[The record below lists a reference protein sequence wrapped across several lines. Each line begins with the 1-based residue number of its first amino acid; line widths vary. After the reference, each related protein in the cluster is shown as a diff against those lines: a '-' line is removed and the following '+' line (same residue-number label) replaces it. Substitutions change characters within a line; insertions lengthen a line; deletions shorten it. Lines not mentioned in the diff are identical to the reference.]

1 MEIYLLRHGLAVE
14 HGTRGV
20 TEEQRPLTP
29 EGAAKMRTAA
39 EGMKNLGV
47 TFDAL
52 LTSPLVR
59 ARQTADIVAS
69 VYGAKDRLKELPAL
83 KPGSAVE
90 KLWVALKPYPRTRR
104 LMLVGHEPDLSQ
116 LAALLLTGRPDGMNL
131 QLKKGGLCFIEVTS
145 LPPKGRGQLG
155 WLLTGKQ
162 LRRMK

>member
-1 MEIYLLRHGLAVE
+1 MEIYLLRHGVAVE
-14 HGTRGV
+14 HGTRGI

-29 EGAAKMRTAA
+29 EGTAKMRAAA

-47 TFDAL
+47 AFDAL

-83 KPGSAVE
+83 RPGSAVE
-90 KLWVALKPYPRTRR
+90 KLWLALKPYAGARR

-116 LAALLLTGRPDGMNL
+116 LGALLLTGRADGVNL
-131 QLKKGGLCFIEVTS
+131 QLKKGGLCFIEIPS
-145 LPPKGRGQLG
+145 LPPKGGGQLC
-155 WLLTGKQ
+155 WLLTSKL
-162 LRRMK
+162 LRQMK

>member
-1 MEIYLLRHGLAVE
+1 MEIYLLRHGVAVE

-20 TEEQRPLTP
+20 REEQRPLTP
-29 EGAAKMRTAA
+29 EGATKMRAAA

-69 VYGAKDRLKELPAL
+69 VYGVKDRLKALPAL
-83 KPGSAVE
+83 QPGSAVE
-90 KLWVALKPYPRTRR
+90 RLWAALKPYSGARR

-116 LAALLLTGRPDGMNL
+116 LAAVLLTGRPDGMNL
-131 QLKKGGLCFIEVTS
+131 QLKKGGLCFIEMTS
-145 LPPKGRGQLG
+145 LPPKGRGQLY
-155 WLLTGKQ
+155 WLLTSKQ
-162 LRRMK
+162 LRLMK